1 MIVYL
6 LENKELEH
14 ILPVIQ
20 HKKEDADSHRQS
32 LLDSKKE
39 HDKEGKKFSD
49 FSDYKVT
56 KYELKEVID
65 G

>member
-14 ILPVIQ
+14 ILPMIQ
-20 HKKEDADSHRQS
+20 HTKEEADSHRQS

-39 HDKEGKKFSD
+39 HDERGEEFSD
-49 FSDYKVT
+49 FSGYKVT
-56 KYELKEVID
+56 KYELYEVVN